1 MNSSTRPKTVSFFLI
16 GLGLV
21 ILGML
26 IEFILGSI
34 LSNEVMQWLYVNG
47 VFLILIILLL
57 ASGLLFLRRSLL
69 GYWRYLYD
77 SIIYVIASVICLVS
91 AVQTVLGL
99 QAGHPW
105 LELAETKP
113 ILMNLLWMFILP
125 PLNPITTA
133 ALGLLFSTVA
143 WLNYQFEPTHMLVF
157 NESRKR
163 EAREAHTYHWWELL
177 GGLTRVSMWLG
188 SIFLLILS
196 FLILGSPPLSL
207 LPNIPL
213 YIPLT
218 WIQLLIGIISV
229 SLLNS
234 AAFIVNQMGD
244 IDTDRLHAKKA
255 NLPLSSGRIKR
266 RTVGLLVGIFTILG
280 IVLARVVGVFFFGV
294 MLFIFIFAAIYSFPP
309 FRVKG
314 RPIIDLVMIGFAFG
328 TWAVLAAWSVL
339 AALPFS
345 GEGPG
350 VPFVL
355 LLGAGLFY
363 AGTHGIHTASD
374 YQADAQAG
382 VKTSAVFLGPKRA
395 SNLGIVLIA
404 VGMLLLYSAVGYFT
418 HLFWYGLLKY
428 RGIFLLIF
436 CGLLFFALLHQYRVG
451 QQTENK
457 REEIFWWLQRKGRR
471 VSYLFF
477 LILVIYLLFYVFLF
491 YPVYYPSYLFP
502 WGL

>member
-1 MNSSTRPKTVSFFLI
+1 MKSSSRSKTVGFFLV

-34 LSNEVMQWLYVNG
+34 LPNEVMQWLYVNG
-47 VFLILIILLL
+47 LFLILIILLL
-57 ASGLLFLRRSLL
+57 VSGLLFLRRSLL
-69 GYWRYLYD
+69 GHWRYLYD
-77 SIIYVIASVICLVS
+77 SIIYLIACVICLTS
-91 AVQTVLGL
+91 AGQTILGL

-105 LELAETKP
+105 LELADSNP
-113 ILMNLLWMFILP
+113 ILMNVLWMFILP
-125 PLNPITTA
+125 PLNPFTTA
-133 ALGLLFSTVA
+133 ALGLLFSMLA
-143 WLNYQFEPTHMLVF
+143 WVNYRFEPRHVLF
-157 NESRKR
+157 IDESRKSEVR
-163 EAREAHTYHWWELL
+163 EEHPYHWWELL
-177 GGLTRVSMWLG
+177 GGLTRVSVWLG

-207 LPNIPL
+207 PPNIPL
-213 YIPLT
+213 YVPLT

-244 IDTDRLHAKKA
+244 VDTDRLHSEKAK
-255 NLPLSSGRIKR
+255 LPISSGRIKR
-266 RTVGLLVGIFTILG
+266 QTVGLLVGLFAILG

-294 MLFIFIFAAIYSFPP
+294 MLFIFIFAASYSFPP
-309 FRVKG
+309 IRLKG
-314 RPIIDLVMIGFAFG
+314 RPIFDLVIIGFAFG
-328 TWAVLAAWSVL
+328 TWAVLAAWAVL
-339 AALPFS
+339 ASLPFI
-345 GEGPG
+345 GTGPG

-382 VKTSAVFLGPKRA
+382 VKTSAVFLGPNRA
-395 SNLGIVLIA
+395 SKLGIVLIA
-404 VGMLLLYSAVGYFT
+404 LGMLLLYVAVGYFT

-428 RGIFLLIF
+428 RSIFLLIF
-436 CGLLFFALLHQYRVG
+436 CGLLFFALLQRFRIG
-451 QQTENK
+451 LQTENK
-457 REEIFWWLQRKGRR
+457 REEIFWWLQRKGRM

-502 WGL
+502 WG

>member
-1 MNSSTRPKTVSFFLI
+1 MNSSNRPKTVGFFLV

-26 IEFILGSI
+26 FEFILGPI
-34 LSNEVMQWLYVNG
+34 LPNEVMHWLYVNG
-47 VFLILIILLL
+47 VFLILIMLSL

-69 GYWRYLYD
+69 SHWRYLYD
-77 SIIYVIASVICLVS
+77 SIIYVIASVICLTS
-91 AVQTVLGL
+91 AVQTILGL

-105 LELAETKP
+105 LELAETNP

-125 PLNPITTA
+125 PLNPFTTA
-133 ALGLLFSTVA
+133 TLSVLFATLA
-143 WLNYQFEPTHMLVF
+143 WYNYRFEPIHSIF
-157 NESRKR
+157 IDGSRER
-163 EAREAHTYHWWELL
+163 EVREDHPYHWWELL
-177 GGLTRVSMWLG
+177 GGLTRISVWLG

-207 LPNIPL
+207 PPNIPL
-213 YIPLT
+213 YVPLT

-229 SLLNS
+229 SFLNS

-244 IDTDRLHAKKA
+244 VDTDRLHSEKA
-255 NLPLSSGRIKR
+255 NLPISSRRIKR
-266 RTVGLLVGIFTILG
+266 QTVGLLVGIFAILG

-294 MLFIFIFAAIYSFPP
+294 MLFIFFFAAIYSFPP
-309 FRVKG
+309 IRLKG
-314 RPIIDLVMIGFAFG
+314 RPIFDLAIIGFAFG
-328 TWAVLAAWSVL
+328 TWAVLAAWAVL
-339 AALPFS
+339 ASLPFL
-345 GEGPG
+345 GNGPG

-382 VKTSAVFLGPKRA
+382 VNTSAVFFGPKRA
-395 SNLGIVLIA
+395 SKLGIVLIA
-404 VGMLLLYSAVGYFT
+404 VGMLLLYVAVGYFT

-428 RGIFLLIF
+428 RSIFLLIF
-436 CGLLFFALLHQYRVG
+436 CGLLFFALLQQFRVG
-451 QQTENK
+451 QQTENR
-457 REEIFWWLQRKGRR
+457 REEIFWWLQRKGRV

-477 LILVIYLLFYVFLF
+477 LILVIYLLLYVFLF

-502 WGL
+502 WG

>member
-1 MNSSTRPKTVSFFLI
+1 MRSSDRPKIVGLFLV

-26 IEFILGSI
+26 VEFILGSI
-34 LSNEVMQWLYVNG
+34 LPSEVMQWLYVNG
-47 VFLILIILLL
+47 LFLILIILFL

-77 SIIYVIASVICLVS
+77 STIYLIASVICLTS
-91 AVQTVLGL
+91 AVQTIFGL

-105 LELAETKP
+105 LELAETNP

-133 ALGLLFSTVA
+133 TLGLLFTTLA
-143 WLNYQFEPTHMLVF
+143 WANYRFEPIHRLF
-157 NESRKR
+157 IDELEER
-163 EAREAHTYHWWELL
+163 EDRPYHWWELL
-177 GGLTRVSMWLG
+177 GGLTRVSVWLG

-207 LPNIPL
+207 PPNIPL
-213 YIPLT
+213 YVPLT

-229 SLLNS
+229 SFLNS

-244 IDTDRLHAKKA
+244 VDTDRFHSEKA
-255 NLPLSSGRIKR
+255 NLPISSRRIKR
-266 RTVGLLVGIFTILG
+266 QTVGLLVGIFAILG

-309 FRVKG
+309 VRLKG
-314 RPIIDLVMIGFAFG
+314 RPIFDLAIIGFAFG
-328 TWAVLAAWSVL
+328 TWAVLAAWAVL
-339 AALPFS
+339 ASLPFL
-345 GEGPG
+345 GNGPG

-382 VKTSAVFLGPKRA
+382 VNTSAVFLGPKRA
-395 SNLGIVLIA
+395 SKLGIVLIA
-404 VGMLLLYSAVGYFT
+404 VGMLLLYGAVGYFT

-428 RGIFLLIF
+428 RSIFLLIF
-436 CGLLFFALLHQYRVG
+436 CGLLFFALLQQFRVG
-451 QQTENK
+451 HQSENK
-457 REEIFWWLQRKGRR
+457 REEVFWWLQRKGRV

-502 WGL
+502 WG